1 MKNKIIAII
10 LDDELIEPLKSS
22 TLLSS
27 VQYVFLSNSDK
38 ILKELSDNRT
48 VDVIITTPNS
58 GTKKLS
64 NLPFDIR
71 KRWVHFSQMPSV
83 CDVDNTVTATFLYN
97 NGRKNE
103 ENKLF
108 SIFTCA
114 YKTTDEQATRLY
126 NSLLSQTYKNW
137 NWWVLDDTPGEW
149 DSPYEKINDP
159 RLMVIKN
166 STNHGNIGF
175 NKHVIAMACDGDY
188 LVEVDHDDELTSD
201 CLAHLKTA
209 FERHPDS
216 KFVYSDTLEMV
227 GEHTSV
233 NYGEVFSYGQG
244 YYRKETVN
252 GWNYKIAITTPSIN
266 AKSIRGIHA
275 QPNHVRAWEKNFYH
289 SIGGHN
295 TELSV
300 CDDMDLIVRTF
311 LNTIITHINKVLYI
325 QYEDGTERNSTSRN
339 TQGKRY
345 DVIQAVNY
353 MLMKK
358 YDNDI
363 HNRILELGFKDNA
376 WDENENHS
384 NIFMKLFTPI
394 DYGYQEYV

>member
-10 LDDELIEPLKSS
+10 LDDELIELLKSS

-27 VQYVFLSNSDK
+27 VQYVFLPNSDK

-58 GTKKLS
+58 DTKELS

-83 CDVDNTVTATFLYN
+83 SDVDSTVTATFLYN
-97 NGRKNE
+97 NGRDSK

-114 YKTTDEQATRLY
+114 YKTTDEQVTRLY

-159 RLMVIKN
+159 RLRIIKN

-188 LVEVDHDDELTSD
+188 LVEVDHDDELISD
-201 CLAHLKTA
+201 CLSCLKTA
-209 FERHPDS
+209 FENHPDS

-227 GEHTSV
+227 GDHVSV
-233 NYGEVFSYGQG
+233 GYREGFSYGQG
-244 YYRKETVN
+244 YYRKENVN

-295 TELSV
+295 PELSV
-300 CDDMDLIVRTF
+300 CDDMDLVVRTF
-311 LNTIITHINKVLYI
+311 LNTRITHINKVLYI
-325 QYEDGTERNSTSRN
+325 QYEDGTERDSTSRN

-353 MLMKK
+353 LLMTK
-358 YDNDI
+358 YDEKI
-363 HNRILELGFKDNA
+363 HERILELGFEDNA
-376 WDENENHS
+376 WDEKGGFGNV
-384 NIFMKLFTPI
+384 FMKDFKPI
-394 DYGYQEYV
+394 DYGYQEIL